1 MNDTTIATMFE
12 MASQFKFRY
21 PYKVGLITTEDLW
34 DLSLTQLDT
43 VYKALSKEM
52 HIILQ
57 DCDSLLYTKSP
68 DLFNKEQ
75 ELTAKIDLVKYIF
88 NCKQQMEELHR
99 MEAER
104 SAKKQHI
111 LEIIATK
118 QENAL
123 QNMSEDELKKML
135 DELG

>member
-1 MNDTTIATMFE
+1 MNNTTIGIMFE
-12 MASQFKFRY
+12 MASQLKFRY

-34 DLSLTQLDT
+34 DLTLTQLDT

-57 DCDSLLYTKSP
+57 DGDSLLYTKSP

-75 ELTAKIDLVKYIF
+75 ELTAKIELVKYIF
-88 NCKQQMEELHR
+88 NCKKQAEELHR
-99 MEAER
+99 MEAEK
-104 SAKKQHI
+104 SV
-111 LEIIATK
+111 
-118 QENAL
+118 
-123 QNMSEDELKKML
+123 LKNIP

>member
-1 MNDTTIATMFE
+1 MNNTTIGTMFE

-21 PYKVGLITTEDLW
+21 PYKGLITTEDLW
-34 DLSLTQLDT
+34 DLTLTQLDT

-52 HIILQ
+52 STLQ
-57 DCDSLLYTKSP
+57 DGDSLLSTKSA

-75 ELTAKIDLVKYIF
+75 ELIAKIELVKYIF
-88 NCKQQMEELHR
+88 KCQQQAEELHR

-123 QNMSEDELKKML
+123 QTMSEDELKKML

>member
-1 MNDTTIATMFE
+1 MNNTTIGVMFE

-21 PYKVGLITTEDLW
+21 PYEVGLITTEDLW

-57 DCDSLLYTKSP
+57 DSDSLLYTKSP

-75 ELTAKIDLVKYIF
+75 ELTAKIELVKYIF
-88 NCKQQMEELHR
+88 KCQQQAEELHR
-99 MEAER
+99 MEADR
-104 SAKKQHI
+104 SI
-111 LEIIATK
+111 
-118 QENAL
+118 
-123 QNMSEDELKKML
+123 SEDEL
-135 DELG
+135 G

>member
-1 MNDTTIATMFE
+1 MNNITIGIMFE

-57 DCDSLLYTKSP
+57 DGDSLLYTKSP
-68 DLFNKEQ
+68 DLFKKEQ
-75 ELTAKIDLVKYIF
+75 ELTAKIELVKYIF
-88 NCKQQMEELHR
+88 KCQQQAEELHR
-99 MEAER
+99 METER
-104 SAKKQHI
+104 SAMK
-111 LEIIATK
+111 
-118 QENAL
+118 N
-123 QNMSEDELKKML
+123 NP